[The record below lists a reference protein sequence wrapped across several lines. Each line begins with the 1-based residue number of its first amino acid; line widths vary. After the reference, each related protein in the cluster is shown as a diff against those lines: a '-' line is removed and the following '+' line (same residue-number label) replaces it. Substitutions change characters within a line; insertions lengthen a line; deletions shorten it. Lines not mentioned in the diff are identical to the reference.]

1 VIAAPGSGGA
11 RRGRK
16 LRKGSS
22 GPGYDGSVRRLFGWT
37 AGLVGIAALA
47 RLLVAR
53 RDRTAAPALP
63 SAPPPAEDPA
73 EELRRKL
80 AESRDADA
88 RPASPTATP
97 EPVGSLDE
105 RRARVHAKAQEA
117 IEAMD
122 DLEEPA

>member
-1 VIAAPGSGGA
+1 
-11 RRGRK
+11 
-16 LRKGSS
+16 
-22 GPGYDGSVRRLFGWT
+22 VRRLFGWT

-47 RLLVAR
+47 RLLAAR
-53 RDRTAAPALP
+53 RDRAARPALSP
-63 SAPPPAEDPA
+63 APPAEDPA

-88 RPASPTATP
+88 PLAEPTTTS
-97 EPVGSLDE
+97 EPVESLEE

-117 IEAMD
+117 LEAMD

>member
-1 VIAAPGSGGA
+1 M
-11 RRGRK
+11 
-16 LRKGSS
+16 
-22 GPGYDGSVRRLFGWT
+22 RRLFGWT

-47 RLLVAR
+47 RLLAAR
-53 RDRTAAPALP
+53 RGRAVAPALP
-63 SAPPPAEDPA
+63 PAPPAEDPA

-88 RPASPTATP
+88 PSAEATTTP
-97 EPVGSLDE
+97 EAVESLEE

-117 IEAMD
+117 LEAMD

>member
-1 VIAAPGSGGA
+1 
-11 RRGRK
+11 
-16 LRKGSS
+16 
-22 GPGYDGSVRRLFGWT
+22 VRRLIGWT

-47 RLLVAR
+47 RLLAAR
-53 RDRTAAPALP
+53 RDRTEPPALP
-63 SAPPPAEDPA
+63 PPAPPAEDPA

-88 RPASPTATP
+88 PAAERTETS
-97 EPVGSLDE
+97 ERSESLEE

-117 IEAMD
+117 LSAMD

>member
-1 VIAAPGSGGA
+1 M
-11 RRGRK
+11 
-16 LRKGSS
+16 
-22 GPGYDGSVRRLFGWT
+22 RRLFGWT

-47 RLLVAR
+47 RLLAAR
-53 RDRTAAPALP
+53 RDRAAPALP
-63 SAPPPAEDPA
+63 PAPPAEDPA

-88 RPASPTATP
+88 PSAEATTMP
-97 EPVGSLDE
+97 EAVESLEE

-117 IEAMD
+117 LEAMD